1 MSVPP
6 FRFREGSSPLV
17 VAMPHV
23 GTHVPPDIAEGL
35 TDLGRRVLD
44 TDWHIDK
51 LYGFLDAADVTTVI
65 ATHSRTVVDLN
76 RAPENTPLYPGR
88 FETGLLPMTTF
99 DGEPLYQAGREPG
112 QAETGRRLETYWR
125 PYHGQLAAALDAVK
139 AKHGYALL
147 LDAHSIRAE
156 IPMLFEGRLP
166 DVNVG
171 TADGASASPALTQR
185 LAEALGAQDAFTWV
199 VNGRFKGGWTTRNY
213 GKPAEGV
220 HAVQFELVQAA
231 YMHEARPETFDPA
244 KAEAMQGLLKTLVA
258 EIAAFR
264 P

>member
-6 FRFREGSSPLV
+6 FRFREGSGPLV

-51 LYGFLDAADVTTVI
+51 LYGFLDEADVTTVI

-99 DGEPLYQAGREPG
+99 DGEPLYQADREPD
-112 QAETGRRLETYWR
+112 QAETARRLETYWR
-125 PYHGQLAAALDAVK
+125 PYHAQLSAALEATK

-171 TADGASASPALTQR
+171 TADGASASPALTER
-185 LAEALGAQDAFTWV
+185 LAGVLGAQDAFTWV

-231 YMHEARPETFDPA
+231 YMHEATPETFDPA

>member
-6 FRFREGSSPLV
+6 FRFRQGAGPLV

-23 GTHVPPDIAEGL
+23 GTHVPEDVADKL
-35 TDLGRRVLD
+35 TALGRRVLD
-44 TDWHIDK
+44 TDWHIDR
-51 LYGFLDAADVTTVI
+51 LYGFLEETDASVLV

-88 FETGLLPMTTF
+88 FETGLLPTTSF
-99 DGEPLYQAGREPG
+99 DGEPLYQSGREPD
-112 QAETGRRLETYWR
+112 QAETARRLEAYWR
-125 PYHGQLAAALDAVK
+125 PYHAQLQAALEAAK
-139 AKHGYALL
+139 GKHGYALL

-171 TADGASASPALTQR
+171 TADGASASPELTER
-185 LAEALGAQDAFTWV
+185 LAGTLSAQDAFTWV
-199 VNGRFKGGWTTRNY
+199 VNGRFKGGWTTRWY
-213 GKPAEGV
+213 GKPAENV

-231 YMHEARPETFDPA
+231 YMHEDAPETFDPV
-244 KAEAMQGLLKTLVA
+244 KAQSMQGLLKKLVA